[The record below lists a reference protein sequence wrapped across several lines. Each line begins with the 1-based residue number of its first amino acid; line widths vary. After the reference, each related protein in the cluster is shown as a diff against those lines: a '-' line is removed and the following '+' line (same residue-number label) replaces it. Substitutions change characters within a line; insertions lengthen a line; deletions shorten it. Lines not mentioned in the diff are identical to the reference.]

1 MCHILYNVSRDN
13 LNIEIDSMIDE
24 KKPFNKKQLYKIN
37 FYLQAIQVNE
47 VLREIIPR
55 NDILK
60 LFIINNDIDSN

>member
-1 MCHILYNVSRDN
+1 M
-13 LNIEIDSMIDE
+13 IDSMIDE